1 MTRLIIIYIDSKK
14 LKQLSAT
21 REFMKLNAL
30 VTFKTFNLFNYV
42 FLWVIHFTP
51 SINVFIIADKA
62 QF

>member
-30 VTFKTFNLFNYV
+30 VTFKIFNLFNYV